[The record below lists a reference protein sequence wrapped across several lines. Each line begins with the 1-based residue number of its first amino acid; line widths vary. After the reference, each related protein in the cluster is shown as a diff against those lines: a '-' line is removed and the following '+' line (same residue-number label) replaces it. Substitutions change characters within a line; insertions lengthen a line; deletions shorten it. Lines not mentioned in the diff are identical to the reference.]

1 MKDNMMMLVVL
12 ALGGFVVW
20 QMSKKPVQVAPPEA
34 PFVPQW
40 SPGDLKPPATE
51 SPGLPLDVWQR
62 ATREQLQGLPVT
74 QQKGQVGAET
84 YYKTS
89 EPIAIGDTGFKIW
102 GKTESGA
109 VVIATRDPATY
120 DPWEWMMS

>member
-1 MKDNMMMLVVL
+1 MKDSMTMMVVL

-20 QMSKKPVQVAPPEA
+20 QMSKKPTVVMPTAPA
-34 PFVPQW
+34 
-40 SPGDLKPPATE
+40 KTTTTE
-51 SPGLPLDVWQR
+51 QPSIPLDVWQGLTGEEI
-62 ATREQLQGLPVT
+62 AKLPVT
-74 QQKGQVGAET
+74 QQTAQVGSET

-89 EPIAIGDTGFKIW
+89 QPVAIGNTSFKIW
-102 GKTESGA
+102 GMTESGA

>member
-1 MKDNMMMLVVL
+1 MKDSMTMMVVL

-20 QMSKKPVQVAPPEA
+20 QMSKKPIIPREIDGWQLQPT
-34 PFVPQW
+34 
-40 SPGDLKPPATE
+40 KIATTE
-51 SPGLPLDVWQR
+51 QPSIPLDVWQGLTGEEI
-62 ATREQLQGLPVT
+62 AKLPVT
-74 QQKGQVGAET
+74 QQTAQVGSET

-89 EPIAIGDTGFKIW
+89 QPVAIGNTGFRIW
-102 GKTESGA
+102 GMTESGA